1 MPTPKRKPT
10 AEQVAKSKKEL
21 SGADITRALLSESQQ
36 ASDFVNPDSAQNAD
50 ATQVF
55 NDLERA
61 NVLSVARDGQGRVT
75 AFSLDVS
82 PYGEQAFAGVMN
94 GYEQTNNPFLR
105 LLKNFIWE
113 YMIWNRSWDDPWSF
127 CDMGNLAFGDGKVET
142 FVNPAKA
149 HVYSPQTAEKTVFKR
164 EIPEYLAA
172 YHNTWVRIFY
182 KQTLQDTDLKWAVT
196 GYETITAIT
205 NQIVT
210 AMYKGL
216 QIDSFQLKKYVIAR
230 NILDGNVNVLKV
242 PALTKDTA
250 NDVFTEMQIASGML
264 RYPSEDYNMGGALNE
279 TPYENQIVI
288 STVKTNRLINVNT
301 RATLFN
307 LSVAD
312 YMYREKEVDSFGKF
326 NWERLTEIFTDPETG
341 KVDPWF
347 KHFSQ
352 DELNLLNGIPAILMD
367 EKALMKWN
375 REQYMD
381 QIWNPEGRYWNEFLF
396 TDDLYS
402 FSPFANVVV
411 LSETA
416 STVTGVTVSPASA
429 TITQGQ
435 SAVLSA
441 KVDGTG
447 VFSKNVEWSFEPSG
461 DAITEVSSGTYMT
474 GSTLF
479 IGKDEQNKQ
488 FTVTATS
495 VQDGEQQGQAT
506 ITVKSA

>member
-10 AEQVAKSKKEL
+10 AEQVAKSKKEM

-36 ASDFVNPDSAQNAD
+36 AAAVVNPDSSQNAD

-113 YMIWNRSWDDPWSF
+113 YMIWNRSWDDPWAF

-216 QIDSFQLKKYVIAR
+216 QIDSFQLKKYIIAR
-230 NILDGNVNVLKV
+230 NVLAGNVNVLKV
-242 PALTKDTA
+242 PELTKDTA
-250 NDVFTEMQIASGML
+250 GDVFTEMQIASGML

-326 NWERLTEIFTDPETG
+326 NWERLTEIFTDPVTG

-347 KHFSQ
+347 KHFSE
-352 DELNLLNGIPAILMD
+352 DEISLLDGIPAILMD

-416 STVTGVTVSPASA
+416 STVTGVTVSPTTA
-429 TITQGQ
+429 TVTQGQ
-435 SAVLSA
+435 SVNLSA
-441 KVDGTG
+441 EVAGTG
-447 VFSKNVEWSFEPSG
+447 VFSQNVDWSFEPSG
-461 DAITEVSSGTYMT
+461 ESNSEVSSGTYMT

-479 IGKDEQNKQ
+479 IGKDEKNAQ

-495 VQDGEQQGQAT
+495 AQDGTKTGQST
-506 ITVKSA
+506 ITVQPA

>member
-1 MPTPKRKPT
+1 MATPKKKPT
-10 AEQVAKSKKEL
+10 AEQVAKSKQPM
-21 SGADITRALLSESQQ
+21 SGVDITKALLAESEQ
-36 ASDFVNPDSAQNAD
+36 AASVVNPDSSRNVD

-61 NVLSVARDGQGRVT
+61 NVVTAARDAQGRVT
-75 AFSLDVS
+75 AFSLDAS

-105 LLKNFIWE
+105 LLKNIIWE
-113 YMIWNRSWDDPWSF
+113 YMIWNRSWDDPWAF

-149 HVYSPQTAEKTVFKR
+149 HVYSPQTAERTVFKR

-216 QIDSFQLKKYVIAR
+216 KIDSFQIKKYVLAR
-230 NILDGNVNVLKV
+230 NILAGNVNVLKV
-242 PALTKDTA
+242 PELTKDTA

-264 RYPSEDYNMGGALNE
+264 RYPSEDYNMGGALND
-279 TPYENQIVI
+279 TPYENQIVV

-347 KHFSQ
+347 KQFTE
-352 DELNLLNGIPAILMD
+352 DEIALLEGIPAVLMD

-416 STVTGVTVSPASA
+416 STVTGVSVSPTSA
-429 TITQGQ
+429 TVTQGQ
-435 SAVLSA
+435 SIALAAEVA
-441 KVDGTG
+441 GTG
-447 VFSKNVEWSFEPSG
+447 VFSQNVAWSFEPSG
-461 DAITEVSSGTYMT
+461 DSIEPVSSGTHMV

-479 IGKDEQNKQ
+479 IGKDEANTQ
-488 FTVTATS
+488 FTVTAVS
-495 VQDGEQQGQAT
+495 EQDGTKKGQST
-506 ITVKSA
+506 ITVQAA